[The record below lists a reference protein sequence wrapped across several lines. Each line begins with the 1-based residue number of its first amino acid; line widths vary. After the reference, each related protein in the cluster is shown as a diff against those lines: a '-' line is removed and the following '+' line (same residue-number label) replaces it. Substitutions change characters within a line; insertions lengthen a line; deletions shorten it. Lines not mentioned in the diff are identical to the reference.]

1 MLFVVYFPPNF
12 HNASET
18 TLLAVFL
25 MKDAA
30 LNFAAN
36 RENAV
41 VEEVEGKWSCFKSIN
56 NALMTKLHNEKQKEQ

>member
-12 HNASET
+12 HNPRET

-36 RENAV
+36 KENAI
-41 VEEVEGKWSCFKSIN
+41 VEEVEGKWTCFSSIN
-56 NALMTKLHNEKQKEQ
+56 QALMTKLYNNQG

>member
-1 MLFVVYFPPNF
+1 
-12 HNASET
+12 
-18 TLLAVFL
+18 

-36 RENAV
+36 KENAV

-56 NALMTKLHNEKQKEQ
+56 NALMTKLHNENQKEQ